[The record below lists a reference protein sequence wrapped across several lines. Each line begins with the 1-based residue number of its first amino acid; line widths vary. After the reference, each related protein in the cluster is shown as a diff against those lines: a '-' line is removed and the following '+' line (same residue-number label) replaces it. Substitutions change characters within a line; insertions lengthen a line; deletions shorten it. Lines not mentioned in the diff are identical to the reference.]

1 MNSMGEYHCL
11 MLANIE
17 DPLGKVPPRENRIH
31 IQGMHSSGSEFSC
44 KNIIHG
50 YTVVF
55 NLV

>member
-1 MNSMGEYHCL
+1 MGGYSCL

-17 DPLGKVPPRENRIH
+17 DPSGKALVPPQENRIH

-44 KNIIHG
+44 KNTIHG